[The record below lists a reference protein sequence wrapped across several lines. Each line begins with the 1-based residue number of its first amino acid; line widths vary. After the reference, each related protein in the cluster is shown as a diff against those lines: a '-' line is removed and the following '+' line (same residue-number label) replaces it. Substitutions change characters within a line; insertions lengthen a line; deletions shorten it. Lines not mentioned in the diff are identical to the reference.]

1 MKTFIFILV
10 TILSFAY
17 AWPGGCDMSSVS
29 NKEWKLAKP
38 LDASKLVFADYGIS
52 TKPTFSRY
60 LMRKVIKPSFPQRLD
75 TSFEEQECGLENVKE
90 SKIVGGTEA
99 KEHQFPWMVG
109 TEVDGFIFCGASLIS
124 NFPLNLKS
132 TIFASFSRSKM
143 GLDCCTLR

>member
-1 MKTFIFILV
+1 
-10 TILSFAY
+10 
-17 AWPGGCDMSSVS
+17 MSSVS

-60 LMRKVIKPSFPQRLD
+60 LLKKAIKSSFPQRLERPAA
-75 TSFEEQECGLENVKE
+75 SLEEQECGLENVKE

-124 NFPLNLKS
+124 KFHSSSKS
-132 TIFASFSRSKM
+132 TIFLSFSRSKM

>member
-1 MKTFIFILV
+1 
-10 TILSFAY
+10 
-17 AWPGGCDMSSVS
+17 MSSVS
-29 NKEWKLAKP
+29 NKEWKMAKP

-52 TKPTFSRY
+52 TKPTFPRY
-60 LMRKVIKPSFPQRLD
+60 LMRKAIKPSFPQRLD

-124 NFPLNLKS
+124 NFFPKVFRS
-132 TIFASFSRSKM
+132 TIFLSFSRSKM

>member
-1 MKTFIFILV
+1 
-10 TILSFAY
+10 
-17 AWPGGCDMSSVS
+17 MSSVS

-60 LMRKVIKPSFPQRLD
+60 LSRKV
-75 TSFEEQECGLENVKE
+75 FESSQPKTLHKTTFRGKEEEECGLENVKE
-90 SKIVGGTEA
+90 MEQKIVGGIEA

-124 NFPLNLKS
+124 NFIPFTLGQKSTFYLTSLNLRYS
-132 TIFASFSRSKM
+132 PRP
-143 GLDCCTLR
+143 RV